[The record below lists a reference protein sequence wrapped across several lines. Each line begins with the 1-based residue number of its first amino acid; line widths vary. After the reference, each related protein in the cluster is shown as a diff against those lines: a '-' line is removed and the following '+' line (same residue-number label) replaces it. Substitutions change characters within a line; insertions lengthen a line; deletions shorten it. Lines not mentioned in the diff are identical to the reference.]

1 MEDSRFQANTVILAD
16 GCVAFVDD
24 LVDFMHPLYYGGV
37 MGKLLHLFQKV
48 HV

>member
-1 MEDSRFQANTVILAD
+1 MEDSRFHANTVILAD
-16 GCVAFVDD
+16 RCVAFVDD
-24 LVDFMHPLYYGGV
+24 LVDFMHPSYGGV